1 MVSVIERCMMK
12 VLPWFALLFACTAV
26 PADAHLTF
34 AGTPEIDLF
43 SSARLIDTNQSQSL
57 EAVSTADGNLRLPSC
72 KLAGVYFIT
81 GSNGQTF
88 DNEAKDN
95 DFTDPTGDYC
105 QRLGFPVSSCASGL
119 FDKPCPY
126 NDKFF
131 NRCCE
136 ATYIY
141 SSSDCK
147 SPRKLSSETCGGKH
161 RCYCDTAQYPFASCN
176 DPQIKGNACTDD
188 GGTRY
193 ATCVC
198 PNPVSTPYG
207 CETYYAAPC
216 GSVCKKAYAD
226 NCRNRTAVQTPYGCE
241 KYFDDCSSKCEK
253 AYSDNCRNRNA
264 VIAKCPDN
272 ATCTYFGDCKSK
284 VQSWSCNS
292 GYKQSGNGCVCATS
306 CNNTVTLK
314 PANSYYTTSNCTACG
329 VSKTINTGWACNSG
343 YYKSGSSCLKSSSG
357 GSSGGSVGDSCSPN
371 AKSWCYSHGYRF
383 VQCTIY
389 QQMDL
394 CPCDPSYARCR

>member
-1 MVSVIERCMMK
+1 MK
-12 VLPWFALLFACTAV
+12 VLPWFALLFAYTAV

-34 AGTPEIDLF
+34 AGTPKTVLF

-57 EAVSTADGNLRLPSC
+57 EAVSTADGDFRLPSY

-81 GSNGQTF
+81 GNNGQTF

-141 SSSDCK
+141 GSSDCK

-188 GGTRY
+188 SGTRY

-198 PNPVSTPYG
+198 PNPNNGQWG
-207 CETYYAAPC
+207 CKEYYTSPC
-216 GSVCKKAYAD
+216 NSVCKTPYAD
-226 NCRNRTAVQTPYGCE
+226 CCHLKTSVQTPYGCE
-241 KYFDDCSSKCEK
+241 KTYDCCSSKCEK

-264 VIAKCPDN
+264 VITQCNKTTMN
-272 ATCTYFGDCKSK
+272 CTYFADCKSK
-284 VQSWSCNS
+284 IQSWSCKS

-306 CNNTVTLK
+306 CNNTVTSK

-357 GSSGGSVGDSCSPN
+357 EDTHNCPGSTVWNKTQRCCVPSNCRPSGGLS
-371 AKSWCYSHGYRF
+371 
-383 VQCTIY
+383 
-389 QQMDL
+389 
-394 CPCDPSYARCR
+394 CPCL